1 MSDSLRLTKAAQRL
15 RTPYHVLY
23 RGVLSGLL
31 PAHREP
37 PSKGWWVKVC
47 DLPMIAEWVRAEV
60 RSREP
65 RPAAHIIEQVRVLS
79 LVQGQLGVSERQL
92 ARVLDMP
99 YSTLHCYLSG
109 TRPAPP
115 AVIEDVKKM
124 TPRIASLP
132 KA

>member
-1 MSDSLRLTKAAQRL
+1 MSDSLRLTKAAHKL

-23 RGVLSGLL
+23 RGVLSGEL
-31 PAHREP
+31 PAHKEP

-47 DLPMIAEWVRAEV
+47 DLPMIAQWVQTEV

-65 RPAAHIIEQVRVLS
+65 RPAAHIIEQVRTIS
-79 LVQGQLGVSERQL
+79 LVQGQLGLSLRGL
-92 ARVLDMP
+92 AKLLCLP
-99 YSTLHCYLSG
+99 QATLQHYVMG

-115 AVIEDVKKM
+115 AVIEDIKKM
-124 TPRIASLP
+124 TPRIDSLS